1 MREKRE
7 RRRERERREK
17 REGER
22 ERERERERESI
33 VIDIGKQNKLAR
45 VCSKRGNNQINKCVK
60 KFQNTII
67 MSLTISN
74 KIL

>member
-22 ERERERERESI
+22 ERGRERESI